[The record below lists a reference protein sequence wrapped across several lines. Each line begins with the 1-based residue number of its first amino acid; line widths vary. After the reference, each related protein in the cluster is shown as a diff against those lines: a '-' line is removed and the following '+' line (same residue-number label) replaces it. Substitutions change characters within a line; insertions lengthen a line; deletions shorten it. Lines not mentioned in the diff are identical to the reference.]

1 MINKFQQYDDEY
13 LDYEGNPIR
22 EYKGYTLWNG
32 GLGYRASD
40 GLTLRLN
47 FTNLMDYDGTEE
59 DVFDKEIN
67 FISVGRQVTASVNW
81 KF

>member
-1 MINKFQQYDDEY
+1 
-13 LDYEGNPIR
+13 
-22 EYKGYTLWNG
+22 
-32 GLGYRASD
+32 
-40 GLTLRLN
+40 
-47 FTNLMDYDGTEE
+47 MDYDGTEE